1 MKKDS
6 KQRLFEVMGRLDP
19 DFKVLNESEDPCW
32 DGYQQYGTKEK
43 DGKEVPNCV
52 PVNEA
57 VPDDATTDVKMAD
70 NLKTDAVRTA
80 YERIDHQKEFNDA
93 FQAWF
98 AGLGVADKY
107 KHKININATL
117 NHVRDVLQNYG
128 VKN

>member
-1 MKKDS
+1 MKNS
-6 KQRLFEVMGRLDP
+6 KRRLFEVMGRLDP
-19 DFKVLNESEDPCW
+19 DFN
-32 DGYQQYGTKEK
+32 
-43 DGKEVPNCV
+43 
-52 PVNEA
+52 VNEA
-57 VPDDATTDVKMAD
+57 VPQDATTDVKMAD

-98 AGLGVADKY
+98 ARLGVADKY

-117 NHVRDVLQNYG
+117 NHVRDVLQKYK